1 MAGAPGG
8 HGHGWAPGGS
18 ERLWIGLP
26 SSPRPS
32 TVPPG
37 DAQRVW
43 FPAMLEALRNTWSSS
58 MGWDQLIAFCASMTE
73 LRREIRQARG
83 LRPPRMR
90 CSHCGSETR
99 SDIKGVSVRSAL
111 FALRKEGI
119 VTEAE
124 RRELDE
130 GWKRYRAE
138 HGLDYLGQPVDTTN
152 DWAE

>member
-1 MAGAPGG
+1 M
-8 HGHGWAPGGS
+8 
-18 ERLWIGLP
+18 
-26 SSPRPS
+26 RPS
-32 TVPPG
+32 TLPPG

-43 FPAMLEALRNTWSSS
+43 FPAMLEALRNTWSST
-58 MGWDQLIAFCASMTE
+58 MGWDELIAFCASMTE

-83 LRPPRMR
+83 LRPPRLR

-124 RRELDE
+124 FRELDK
-130 GWKRYRAE
+130 GWKRCRAE
-138 HGLDYLGQPVDTTN
+138 HGLDHLGQPVDAAN
-152 DWAE
+152 DRSE